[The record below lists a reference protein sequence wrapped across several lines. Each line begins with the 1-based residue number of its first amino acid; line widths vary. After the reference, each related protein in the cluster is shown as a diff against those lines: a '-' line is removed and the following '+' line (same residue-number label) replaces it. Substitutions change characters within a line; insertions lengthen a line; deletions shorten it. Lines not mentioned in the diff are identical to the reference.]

1 MLLCEYKTQLDLR
14 ISDFSQVCTGHT
26 PFDDLNQ
33 TALLLQIIGAHR
45 PSRPADGEISC
56 LLLTDALWAMV
67 QACWAQV
74 ATDRPTAA
82 DVVLQLA
89 AMALEMTEDE
99 ESPKVPLLGCRRRR
113 SGLEP
118 DGEPAT
124 KRTRTLRLE
133 VSSEPPE
140 PHESLEGEGASAPT
154 ALPGHEISVLTFSSA
169 LEVSWRQRTEAR
181 VHYLKWRSRAGTSTL
196 CAWHRPRLW
205 RAHLHQHPQNSASTM
220 SCGCTYEEGL
230 FEESLLRNIGKIL
243 GLPGHD
249 FDMDPELRNP
259 LLKLLQD
266 RYGYRDGDFER
277 DPETG
282 AWKEGESPL
291 DWQQRFLLMQPDA
304 DSTLRLSIVNTE
316 RTPLLLSPTTEP
328 QATPTASLLSLEVHR
343 RTATEARVRDLCSL
357 NTAGFRR
364 CAWHEAR
371 RESFVYLPRS
381 APSGKLNCGCTH
393 EEALFEESL
402 AWKGVG
408 VYPPDSFGTKLE
420 PELRNPLFLLLQKRY
435 GYRDG
440 DFYDDVFR
448 EGGSQRNVERGERDV
463 SVQYGT
469 FG

>member
-1 MLLCEYKTQLDLR
+1 
-14 ISDFSQVCTGHT
+14 
-26 PFDDLNQ
+26 
-33 TALLLQIIGAHR
+33 
-45 PSRPADGEISC
+45 
-56 LLLTDALWAMV
+56 MV
-67 QACWAQV
+67 QACWAQD
-74 ATDRPTAA
+74 APDRPTAA
-82 DVVLQLA
+82 GVVTELS
-89 AMALEMTEDE
+89 AMALEITEDRE
-99 ESPKVPLLGCRRRR
+99 DEGSPKVPMLGCRRRRRR
-113 SGLEP
+113 SGLES
-118 DGEPAT
+118 DSEPAT

-133 VSSEPPE
+133 VTSKPPA
-140 PHESLEGEGASAPT
+140 PRESPECEGASTPT
-154 ALPGHEISVLTFSSA
+154 ALPGREISVLTFSST

-205 RAHLHQHPQNSASTM
+205 HAQLHQNLQNSAITM

-259 LLKLLQD
+259 LLKLLQN

-291 DWQQRFLLMQPDA
+291 DWHQRFLLMQPDA
-304 DSTLRLSIVNTE
+304 DNTLRQPIVDAE
-316 RTPLLLSPTTEP
+316 RIPLLLSPTTDP
-328 QATPTASLLSLEVHR
+328 QAMPTASLLSLEVHR

-371 RESFVYLPRS
+371 RENFVYLPRA

-393 EEALFEESL
+393 EEALFEESI

-408 VYPPDSFGTKLE
+408 VYPPDSFGAKLE
-420 PELRNPLFLLLQKRY
+420 PELRNLLLLLLQKRY

-440 DFYDDVFR
+440 DFYDGACRQRD
-448 EGGSQRNVERGERDV
+448 SQRDVESDLGDV
-463 SVQYGT
+463 DVHHGT